1 MGTRVLFVGLVLA
14 CVAVLSGCGGGQEFT
29 DLRESI
35 RIKKDE
41 PQRLEVINGRYQID
55 PPDVLRIVVRD
66 NKDMDTEVM
75 VRPDG
80 YITVPIVGD
89 VYVAKQTPEKVATM
103 LDEKFGQYIKDVKT
117 NVTVIGFNSKKI
129 YVWGEVGNPGPQP
142 YTGDMTI
149 VEAISQA
156 GTITIRAQ
164 PKKVRLT
171 RADPVKP
178 KVFRVD
184 LNEVTLRGVTDPNL
198 QLLQDDIVYV
208 PPNGFAKVG
217 YAVDNVLFPFRGL
230 LSIIYAWSAVQNISD

>member
-1 MGTRVLFVGLVLA
+1 MGTRILFVGLALA
-14 CVAVLSGCGGGQEFT
+14 CVTALSGCGEKFT

-35 RIKKDE
+35 RIAKNE

-66 NKDMDTEVM
+66 NRDMDSEVM

-89 VYVAKQTPEKVATM
+89 IYVAKKTPEELATL
-103 LDEKFGQYIKDVKT
+103 LDTEFGHYIKDVKT
-117 NVTVIGFNSKKI
+117 NVTVTAFNSKKI
-129 YVWGEVGNPGPQP
+129 YVWGEVERPGPQP
-142 YTGDMTI
+142 YTGDMSL

-156 GTITIRAQ
+156 GTITIRSQ
-164 PKKVRLT
+164 PRKVRLT

-184 LNEVTLRGVTDPNL
+184 LREVTMRGATDPNL
-198 QLLQDDIVYV
+198 QLLQNDIVYV

-217 YAVDNVLFPFRGL
+217 YTIDNILFPFRGL
-230 LSIIYAWSAVQNISD
+230 LSVVYGYSAVKNISE